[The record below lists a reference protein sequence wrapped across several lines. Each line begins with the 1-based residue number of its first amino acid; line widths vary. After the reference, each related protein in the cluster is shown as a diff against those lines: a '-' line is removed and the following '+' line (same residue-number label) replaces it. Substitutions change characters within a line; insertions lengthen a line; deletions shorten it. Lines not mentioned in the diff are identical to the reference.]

1 MPRLAFVVVL
11 KMLNLSVQMA
21 FRVIKGRVP
30 QVIQA
35 WVIQSLEKIK
45 CSYLC

>member
-21 FRVIKGRVP
+21 FRVIKEEGAP
-30 QVIQA
+30 GYSGLGYSIA
-35 WVIQSLEKIK
+35 
-45 CSYLC
+45 